1 MGNTIFLLNMILVI
15 LVLAIAILGGIVI
28 FILFKRKKEKQSGV
42 KNSESEKRENSNQS
56 GQNQE
61 RQSVQ
66 SFMEFD
72 DIIDNMIVRKN
83 RTQYV
88 MVIQCKGINYDLLS
102 EEEKEAVENGF
113 TQFLNTLR
121 FPIQLYVQ
129 TRSLNLRDIIDEY
142 KSRVNTIGSE
152 IEQLNIKIKRA
163 KATGN
168 QDMVEKLEFE
178 KRRKSNV
185 LEYGTDISNYVER
198 MSQNQNVLQQN
209 TYVIVSYYTA
219 EFGGEI
225 NNYSKEEIDSISF
238 SELYTRAQTL
248 IRSLSSAEVYGR
260 VLESEELAELLY
272 VAYNRDESEV
282 LNLKRCLD
290 AEYDSFYTTAPDI
303 LEKKKKRIE
312 TQIEE
317 EAVALATGSIL
328 EADRIKML
336 EKNKARRIKQRAKE
350 LVDEYKDSMEED
362 LYEETINQ
370 IEKSGEKQENSEK
383 TKRGRKKRIS

>member
-1 MGNTIFLLNMILVI
+1 MGNTIFWLNMILVI
-15 LVLAIAILGGIVI
+15 LVLAIAVLGGIVI
-28 FILFKRKKEKQSGV
+28 FILFKRKKEQESSTSTGTTENTD
-42 KNSESEKRENSNQS
+42 NSSNTK
-56 GQNQE
+56 NQE
-61 RQSVQ
+61 KQSVQ

-163 KATGN
+163 KAVGN
-168 QDMVEKLEFE
+168 EDIVEKLEFE

-209 TYVIVSYYTA
+209 TYIIVSYYTA

-260 VLESEELAELLY
+260 VLDSEELAELLY

-282 LNLKRCLD
+282 LNLKKCLD

-312 TQIEE
+312 AQIEE
-317 EAVALATGSIL
+317 EAVTLATSSIL

-336 EKNKARRIKQRAKE
+336 EKNKARKIKERAKE

-370 IEKSGEKQENSEK
+370 IQRSDEKQENNEK
-383 TKRGRKKRIS
+383 TKRGRKKKIS